1 MGWRV
6 KIYFQQDDGS
16 TLRKQ
21 LVAIEIYSNDIITEG
36 YFDSLLF
43 AIHFMNMGFAFCNT
57 LYEHGID
64 GSQIVFIGQQDFEN
78 LIVNLT
84 QLRLSSI
91 TPQ

>member
-1 MGWRV
+1 MTNHGINDPPIWNRHGWRV

-43 AIHFMNMGFAFCNT
+43 AIHFMNMGLMAVK
-57 LYEHGID
+57 LY
-64 GSQIVFIGQQDFEN
+64 
-78 LIVNLT
+78 L
-84 QLRLSSI
+84 
-91 TPQ
+91 